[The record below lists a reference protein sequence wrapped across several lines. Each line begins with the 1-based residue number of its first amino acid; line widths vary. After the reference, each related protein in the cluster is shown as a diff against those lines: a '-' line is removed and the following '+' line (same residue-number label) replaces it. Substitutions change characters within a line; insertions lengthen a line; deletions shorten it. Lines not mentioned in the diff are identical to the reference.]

1 MICTDHDFKDF
12 EAFEDVLKFSQTYLN
27 FYCQYFISI
36 SQFQKPNFQNASKS
50 QEGSNWLT
58 ESNLFKFDPF

>member
-50 QEGSNWLT
+50 
-58 ESNLFKFDPF
+58 